1 MAIKRP
7 LISPPLELKEQ
18 FLAFALDDQS
28 RGLVA
33 IHQVVEVLSVPSFEI
48 ISLPQ
53 MSECI
58 VGVYNWRGEI
68 LWMVDLSEFLG
79 YPQTPT
85 ARQMVAIVVHVEG
98 LHMGW
103 IVSKVEDT
111 VWHPRNAI
119 QPAPP
124 MAFAPEIEPYLRGY
138 LLQPNGDTSLILDAA
153 AILRAPLWQTPC

>member
-1 MAIKRP
+1 MASKRP
-7 LISPPLELKEQ
+7 LISPPLEVKEQ
-18 FLAFALDDQS
+18 FLAFDLDDQS
-28 RGLVA
+28 RGLIA

-68 LWMVDLSEFLG
+68 LWMVDLGEFLG
-79 YPQTPT
+79 YPQTQT

-103 IVSKVEDT
+103 IVSQVEDT

-153 AILRAPLWQTPC
+153 AILQAPLWQTPC